1 MLKGREGSIL
11 SSEAVPEALM
21 KDNEGFHGPL
31 GAAALLLREDDRIVL
46 SVDFFFTDI
55 PSWLEYDVETKKL
68 DTLTTGDFD
77 EENPVWSP
85 DGKHLAFASNRTAGF
100 GDNTETSTSG
110 VLPISSSTLS
120 LGIIVAPF
128 YSDQRHNAL
137 TSPTI
142 PD

>member
-68 DTLTTGDFD
+68 GIVQMGGAIAELKLEMPEAHIIDFETAKRVLLITRGGQKRLEMAND
-77 EENPVWSP
+77 ERLIHSVN
-85 DGKHLAFASNRTAGF
+85 L
-100 GDNTETSTSG
+100 
-110 VLPISSSTLS
+110 
-120 LGIIVAPF
+120 IV
-128 YSDQRHNAL
+128 RR
-137 TSPTI
+137 
-142 PD
+142 